1 MIINLN
7 NIIIYIYIIVIV
19 LEYYIYILIY
29 IILNKKFLK
38 NTIKYDNFIYE
49 YKIINISYIYL
60 YI

>member
-49 YKIINISYIYL
+49 YKIINIS
-60 YI
+60 